1 MQDPKIDSFLSLCKE
16 FKRHNFSLYL
26 TGGTVRDFLLDKE
39 LTDMDLVTNAT
50 PKEMESFLDNVDTTF
65 SMYGYIKC
73 KYQGNKF
80 DITTLR
86 KEKAYKDSRHPSK
99 IKFVTSLKEDY
110 KRRDFT
116 INAMYLDESFK
127 LYDYCSGK
135 EDLENKIIRFIGKP
149 SKRIKEDPLRIL
161 RALRFSLL
169 LDFSI
174 EKKSE
179 EALIK
184 NSFLLEKINKDKIKQ
199 EVRKLHDIDK
209 NKVSKLFYKYSI
221 HQYIDVLE

>member
-1 MQDPKIDSFLSLCKE
+1 MQDPKIDSFLSLSKE

-26 TGGTVRDFLLDKE
+26 TGGTVRDFLLEKE

-50 PKEMESFLDNVDTTF
+50 PKEMESFLEDFDTTF

-99 IKFVTSLKEDY
+99 IKFVNKLKDDY

-127 LYDYCSGK
+127 LYDYSTGK
-135 EDLENKIIRFIGKP
+135 KDLEDKLIRFIGKP

-169 LDFSI
+169 LNFSI
-174 EKKSE
+174 EKNTE
-179 EALIK
+179 EALK
-184 NSFLLEKINKDKIKQ
+184 KYSYLLTKINKDKIHQ
-199 EVRKLHDIDK
+199 EVRKLKGIDK
-209 NKVSKLFYKYSI
+209 NKVEELFQKYSI